1 MCQGTN
7 LLDEALGL
15 ARQEMTALDGGSY
28 ELAAELASK
37 RCELT
42 GMAWNLYEP
51 TRRDAYL
58 ERMTELASFQTRLTK
73 KATVARDEIR
83 GRLQRS
89 RREKI
94 RLHGYQQAVGQ
105 ALLH

>member
-37 RCELT
+37 RFDLT
-42 GMAWNLYEP
+42 SMAWNLYEP
-51 TRRDAYL
+51 ARREAYQ
-58 ERMTELASFQTRLTK
+58 ERMSELASFQTRLTR
-73 KATVARDEIR
+73 KATIARNEIR
-83 GRLQRS
+83 SSLQRS
-89 RREKI
+89 RREKV

-105 ALLH
+105 ALLQ